1 MPLKNRTEEEGTKVL
16 LEIEAEYQI
25 KGRQIKQLVFDCEPN
40 TLTAN
45 RIQLLFKAA
54 GQKVGLVEVSIR
66 LIRENARAT
75 MAVVRKQYGYMP
87 PNQFNMDL
95 CLDSIS
101 VLNRIPT
108 AGCTESPHGLFTG
121 RCTDVMQDFLVD

>member
-1 MPLKNRTEEEGTKVL
+1 MKRIIAWTWAKEYAKDTNMVTGVPLKNRTEDEGTKGL
-16 LEIEAEYQI
+16 LEIKAEYQI
-25 KGRQIKQLVFDCEPN
+25 KWRQIKQLVFDCEPN

-75 MAVVRKQYGYMP
+75 MAVVRK
-87 PNQFNMDL
+87 
-95 CLDSIS
+95 
-101 VLNRIPT
+101 
-108 AGCTESPHGLFTG
+108 
-121 RCTDVMQDFLVD
+121 